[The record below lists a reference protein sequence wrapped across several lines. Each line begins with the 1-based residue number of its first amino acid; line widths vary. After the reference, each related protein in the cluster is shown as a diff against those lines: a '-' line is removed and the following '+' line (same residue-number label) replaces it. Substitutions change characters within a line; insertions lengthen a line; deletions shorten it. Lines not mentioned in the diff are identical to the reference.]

1 MCLAG
6 TLGGKNFL
14 FFLLRWKTQ
23 DNWGIY
29 GKTGNYKGSKDATD
43 VVWVSE
49 QNIAARYDIEPC
61 KYHICSTC
69 NGSGYTTGTVHGGNK
84 GGWEKWTDN
93 VFYNRPGTAYSYEV
107 TTGCGAC
114 RTVGWR

>member
-1 MCLAG
+1 MEDSGQL
-6 TLGGKNFL
+6 
-14 FFLLRWKTQ
+14 
-23 DNWGIY
+23 GIY